1 VGVIGISSDSCVRG
15 SRLAPAD
22 ESAEAPAW
30 HTTFVAIVGPSGYR
44 ASEMA
49 KLQRRPFGE
58 PDSVREVPFGH
69 LETYDMGDIRIGRS
83 ILLPGWRWSES
94 IQPISR
100 TDLCEYHHIGVC
112 LSGRMHV
119 RTREG
124 AELIIEAGQFY
135 EITAGHEAWVEGDE
149 PYENL
154 EWQPSVAFGQPMGGD
169 FDRIVATL
177 LVTDIVNSTA
187 RASELGDGAW
197 RDLLARHDV
206 AVRNQL
212 DRFRGREV
220 TTTGDGFVALFDGAE
235 RAIHAAREISRA
247 ASEIG
252 LEVRAGVHTGEI
264 ELEGDNVRGVGVHIA
279 ARIAA
284 LAGPGEVYASWATRE
299 LLAGSDVDFT
309 DRGLQDLKGLSEQR
323 RVYLVG

>member
-1 VGVIGISSDSCVRG
+1 MV
-15 SRLAPAD
+15 
-22 ESAEAPAW
+22 
-30 HTTFVAIVGPSGYR
+30 
-44 ASEMA
+44 

-69 LETYDMGDIRIGRS
+69 LETYDMGEIRIGRS
-83 ILLPGWRWSES
+83 TLQPGWRWSES
-94 IQPISR
+94 IKPISK
-100 TDLCEYHHIGVC
+100 TELCEYHHIGVC
-112 LSGRMHV
+112 LSGRM
-119 RTREG
+119 RIQTREG
-124 AELIIEAGQFY
+124 AELTVEAGQFY
-135 EITAGHEAWVEGDE
+135 EIPAGHEAWVEGDE
-149 PYENL
+149 PYINL
-154 EWQPSVAFGQPMGGD
+154 EWQPSVAFGQSEGGD

-177 LVTDIVNSTA
+177 LVTDIVDSTA
-187 RASELGDGAW
+187 HALELGDGAW

-235 RAIHAAREISRA
+235 RAIRAGQEISRA

-279 ARIAA
+279 ARIAS
-284 LAGPGEVYASWATRE
+284 LAGAGEVYASWATRE
-299 LLAGSDVDFT
+299 LLAGSDVAFN
-309 DRGLQDLKGLSEQR
+309 DRGLQELKGLSEQR